1 VVPTPESP
9 RASQDRELPRGP
21 HSLSREEVLGNQRQ
35 RLLAAMTAAV
45 GEQGY
50 AKTTVAD
57 VIAIAGVSRKA
68 FYEHFANRE
77 ECFLET
83 YDTIVA
89 EGIERVALAYRSASS
104 RSAAITA
111 GIEALFTRA
120 IQNPQEVRIVLV
132 EIGAVG
138 PAGAERRE
146 QLLGA
151 YEQLLRESVK
161 LEPGPGTIPNPILR
175 AIVGGITH
183 VLYSWVRVGRERR
196 LKKIVPDLVSW
207 VISYYPAPEAILT
220 LRDPQPKRPFAG
232 LVGGRAP
239 GSLSPPT
246 QSSSK
251 RRGLRG
257 EHVGSHSFV
266 IHSQRERILDAVAN
280 LSASKGYAAVTVKD
294 IAEQAAV
301 SLDAFYEHYQG
312 KEDAFLVA
320 YEVGHAKGLTIVEH
334 AYDVARDWRSAIG
347 AAVAALFDFLASEP
361 AFAYLALVDARVA
374 TERTAERAS
383 RGVSAYAQLLMP
395 GFESARGKANGP
407 PAVAV
412 EAIVGGI
419 FELCISYTLQNRA
432 EALSELVPRAT
443 YFALAPFLGA
453 ETAGRLATDITG

>member
-1 VVPTPESP
+1 
-9 RASQDRELPRGP
+9 
-21 HSLSREEVLGNQRQ
+21 
-35 RLLAAMTAAV
+35 MTAAV

-50 AKTTVAD
+50 ARTTVAD

-89 EGIERVALAYRSASS
+89 EGVARVADAYRSSGS
-104 RSAAITA
+104 RSAAIAA
-111 GIEALFTRA
+111 GIEALFERA
-120 IQNPQEVRIVLV
+120 IESPLEVRIVLI

-146 QLLGA
+146 LLVGT
-151 YEQLLRESVK
+151 YEQLLRESLG
-161 LEPGPGTIPNPILR
+161 LERGSGTIPNPILR
-175 AIVGGITH
+175 AIVGGVTH
-183 VLYSWVRVGRERR
+183 VLHSRVRIGRERQ
-196 LKKIVPDLVSW
+196 LKKLVPDLVRW
-207 VISYYPAPEAILT
+207 VISYAPAPEAIVT

-239 GSLSPPT
+239 GSLSPPA
-246 QSSSK
+246 SSSNK

-257 EHVGSHSFV
+257 EHIGSHSFV
-266 IHSQRERILDAVAN
+266 VHSQRERILDAVAN
-280 LSASKGYAAVTVKD
+280 LSAGKGYTAVTVKD

-301 SLDAFYEHYQG
+301 SLDAFYEHYAG

-334 AYDVARDWRSAIG
+334 AYDAAPDWRSAVR
-347 AAVAALFDFLASEP
+347 AAIAALFDFLASEP
-361 AFAYLALVDARVA
+361 AFAHLALMDARIA
-374 TERTAERAS
+374 TDRTAERAS
-383 RGVSAYAQLLMP
+383 RGVSAYAQLLLP
-395 GFESARGKANGP
+395 GLESAGGKDGP

-412 EAIVGGI
+412 EAIIGGI
-419 FELCISYTLQNRA
+419 FELCISYTLKHRT
-432 EALSELVPRAT
+432 EALSELLPRAT

-453 ETAGRLATDITG
+453 EEAGRLAVESLE

>member
-1 VVPTPESP
+1 
-9 RASQDRELPRGP
+9 
-21 HSLSREEVLGNQRQ
+21 
-35 RLLAAMTAAV
+35 MTTAV

-83 YDTIVA
+83 YDTIIA
-89 EGIERVALAYRSASS
+89 EGVERVGVAYRSAAS
-104 RSAAITA
+104 RAGAIAA

-120 IQNPQEVRIVLV
+120 IQNPLEVRIVLV

-138 PAGAERRE
+138 RAGAERRE
-146 QLLGA
+146 LLMGT
-151 YEQLLRESVK
+151 YEQLLRDGLK
-161 LEPGPGTIPNPILR
+161 LSRGQGMIPNPILR
-175 AIVGGITH
+175 ALVGGVTH
-183 VLYSWVRVGRERR
+183 VLNSWVSVGRERR
-196 LKKIVPDLVSW
+196 LKKLVPDLVKW
-207 VISYYPAPEAILT
+207 FTAYYPAPETIVT

-246 QSSSK
+246 PSSTK

-266 IHSQRERILDAVAN
+266 VHSQRERILDAVAN
-280 LSASKGYAAVTVKD
+280 LSASKGYTAVTVKD
-294 IAEQAAV
+294 IAEEAAV
-301 SLDAFYEHYQG
+301 SLDAFYEHYAG

-334 AYDVARDWRSAIG
+334 AYDSAPDWRTAIR
-347 AAVAALFDFLASEP
+347 AAITALFDFLASEP
-361 AFAYLALVDARVA
+361 AFAHLSLVDARIA
-374 TERTAERAS
+374 TDRTAERAS
-383 RGVSAYAQLLMP
+383 RGVSAYAQMLLP
-395 GFESARGKANGP
+395 GFERARGKNGP
-407 PAVAV
+407 PPVAV
-412 EAIVGGI
+412 EAIIGGI
-419 FELCISYTLQNRA
+419 FELCLSYTLQNRA

-443 YFALAPFLGA
+443 YFALAPFVGA
-453 ETAGRLATDITG
+453 KEAGRLATENLA

>member
-1 VVPTPESP
+1 V
-9 RASQDRELPRGP
+9 
-21 HSLSREEVLGNQRQ
+21 LSNQRQ
-35 RLLAAMTAAV
+35 RLLAAMTTAV

-83 YDTIVA
+83 YDAIVA
-89 EGIERVALAYRSASS
+89 EGVERVASAYRSADS
-104 RSAAITA
+104 RKAAIAA

-120 IQNPQEVRIVLV
+120 IQNPLEVRMVLV

-146 QLLGA
+146 HLMGA
-151 YEQLLRESVK
+151 YEQLLRDGIK
-161 LEPGPGTIPNPILR
+161 LERGPGTIPNPILR
-175 AIVGGITH
+175 ALVGGVTH
-183 VLYSWVRVGRERR
+183 VLHSWVSVGRERR
-196 LKKIVPDLVSW
+196 LKKLVPDLVSW
-207 VISYYPAPEAILT
+207 FASYYPAPEAIVT
-220 LRDPQPKRPFAG
+220 LRDPPPKRPFAG

-246 QSSSK
+246 SSASK

-257 EHVGSHSFV
+257 EHIGSHSFV
-266 IHSQRERILDAVAN
+266 VHSQRERILDAVAN
-280 LSASKGYAAVTVKD
+280 LSASKGYTAVTVKD

-301 SLDAFYEHYQG
+301 SLDAFYEHYAG

-334 AYDVARDWRSAIG
+334 AYNAAPDWRTAIR
-347 AAVAALFDFLASEP
+347 AAIAALFDFLASEP
-361 AFAYLALVDARVA
+361 AFAHLSLVDARVA
-374 TERTAERAS
+374 TDRTAERAS
-383 RGVSAYAQLLMP
+383 RGVSAYAQMLLP
-395 GFESARGKANGP
+395 GFERARGKSGP
-407 PAVAV
+407 PSVAV
-412 EAIVGGI
+412 EAIIGGI
-419 FELCISYTLQNRA
+419 FELCLSYTLQNRA

-443 YFALAPFLGA
+443 YFALAPFVGA
-453 ETAGRLATDITG
+453 NEAGRLATESLD

>member
-1 VVPTPESP
+1 V
-9 RASQDRELPRGP
+9 
-21 HSLSREEVLGNQRQ
+21 LSNQRR
-35 RLLAAMTAAV
+35 RLIAAMTKAA

-89 EGIERVALAYRSASS
+89 EGVQRVAVAYRASGS
-104 RSAAITA
+104 RTAAITA
-111 GIEALFTRA
+111 GIEALFERA
-120 IQNPQEVRIVLV
+120 VRSPLEVRIVLI

-138 PAGAERRE
+138 AAGAERRE
-146 QLLGA
+146 LLVSA
-151 YEQLLRESVK
+151 YEQLLRESIG
-161 LEPGPGTIPNPILR
+161 LGRGSGTIPNPILR
-175 AIVGGITH
+175 ALVGGVTH
-183 VLYSWVRVGRERR
+183 VLHSRVRSGRERR
-196 LKKIVPDLVSW
+196 LKTLVPDLVAW
-207 VISYYPAPEAILT
+207 VTSYYPAPEAIVT

-246 QSSSK
+246 SSSSR

-257 EHVGSHSFV
+257 EHMGSHSFV
-266 IHSQRERILDAVAN
+266 IHSQRERILDAVAT
-280 LSASKGYAAVTVKD
+280 LSASKGYSAVTVKD
-294 IAEQAAV
+294 IAERAAV
-301 SLDAFYEHYQG
+301 SLDAFYEHYAG

-320 YEVGHAKGLTIVEH
+320 YEVGHAKSLTIVER
-334 AYDVARDWRSAIG
+334 AYDAAADWRSAVR
-347 AAVAALFDFLASEP
+347 AAIAALFDFLASEP
-361 AFAYLALVDARVA
+361 AFAHLALVDARIA
-374 TERTAERAS
+374 TDRTAERAG
-383 RGVSAYAQLLMP
+383 RGVSAYAQLLLP
-395 GFESARGKANGP
+395 GLESRDGNQP

-419 FELCISYTLQNRA
+419 FELCISYTLQHRA

-453 ETAGRLATDITG
+453 EEAGRLASEPLE

>member
-1 VVPTPESP
+1 
-9 RASQDRELPRGP
+9 
-21 HSLSREEVLGNQRQ
+21 
-35 RLLAAMTAAV
+35 MTAAV

-68 FYEHFANRE
+68 FYEHFTNRE

-89 EGIERVALAYRSASS
+89 EGVARVADAYRSSGS
-104 RSAAITA
+104 RSAAIAA
-111 GIEALFTRA
+111 GIEALFERA
-120 IQNPQEVRIVLV
+120 IESPLEVRIVLI

-146 QLLGA
+146 LLVGT
-151 YEQLLRESVK
+151 YEQLLRESLG
-161 LEPGPGTIPNPILR
+161 LERGSGTIPNPILR
-175 AIVGGITH
+175 AIVGGVTH
-183 VLYSWVRVGRERR
+183 VLHSRVRIGRERR
-196 LKKIVPDLVSW
+196 LKKLVPDLVRW
-207 VISYYPAPEAILT
+207 VISYAPAPEAIVT

-239 GSLSPPT
+239 GSLSPPA
-246 QSSSK
+246 SSSNK

-257 EHVGSHSFV
+257 EHIGSHSFV
-266 IHSQRERILDAVAN
+266 VHSQRERILDAVAN
-280 LSASKGYAAVTVKD
+280 LSASKGYTAVTVKD

-301 SLDAFYEHYQG
+301 SLDAFYEHYAG

-334 AYDVARDWRSAIG
+334 AYDAAPDWRSAVR
-347 AAVAALFDFLASEP
+347 AAIAALFDFLASEP
-361 AFAYLALVDARVA
+361 AFAHLALVDARIA
-374 TERTAERAS
+374 TDRTAERAS
-383 RGVSAYAQLLMP
+383 RGVSAYAQLLLP
-395 GFESARGKANGP
+395 GLESAGGNDGP

-419 FELCISYTLQNRA
+419 FELCISYTLKHRT
-432 EALSELVPRAT
+432 EALSELLPRAT

-453 ETAGRLATDITG
+453 EEAGRLAVESLE